1 MQVLIENGI
10 AFIIAFQSLAG
21 SWLIAPM
28 QFFSF
33 LGNEE
38 FFLLILPL
46 IYWSIDSALGLQVG
60 LILMTSNLF
69 NYAAKLIFAS
79 PRPYWLSSHVRA
91 LWLNE
96 TSFGIPSGHA
106 QIAASVWGMVAV
118 YYKRFWVWAVAL
130 TVIFLIGV
138 SRVFLGAHFPHDVVF
153 GWLLGAAILWAFAYL
168 GQPVGA
174 WLGKKKTSQQ
184 VLIAFTGSLL
194 FIALGGGSWS
204 LRRAYQ
210 VPETWISGAL
220 LAGAHLPDPVDLSG
234 VFTSAGTLFGLAAG
248 AAWSISTAGIRFRAE
263 LRACRKTQFQ
273 SAPCAMPS
281 A

>member
-1 MQVLIENGI
+1 
-10 AFIIAFQSLAG
+10 
-21 SWLIAPM
+21 
-28 QFFSF
+28 
-33 LGNEE
+33 
-38 FFLLILPL
+38 
-46 IYWSIDSALGLQVG
+46 
-60 LILMTSNLF
+60 MTSNLF

-153 GWLLGAAILWAFAYL
+153 GWLLGAAILSAFAYL
-168 GQPVGA
+168 GQSVGA
-174 WLGKKKTSQQ
+174 WLGKKRQASKFSLHLR
-184 VLIAFTGSLL
+184 VLCSSLRWGEALGLCAAPIKFQKLGFQERCWRALTCQTLLISAGSLPRL
-194 FIALGGGSWS
+194 ELCLVW
-204 LRRAYQ
+204 RRAQ
-210 VPETWISGAL
+210 RG
-220 LAGAHLPDPVDLSG
+220 LSPR
-234 VFTSAGTLFGLAAG
+234 
-248 AAWSISTAGIRFRAE
+248 AGIRFRAE